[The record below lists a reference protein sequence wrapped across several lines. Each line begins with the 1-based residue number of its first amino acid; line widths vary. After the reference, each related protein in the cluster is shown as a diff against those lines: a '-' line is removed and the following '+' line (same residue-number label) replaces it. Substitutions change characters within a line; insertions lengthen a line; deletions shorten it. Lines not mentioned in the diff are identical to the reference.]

1 MPLGPVEFALF
12 AFEGNRFTGDI
23 VPALVD
29 IVEAGTARIVD
40 LAFIMKD
47 EEGSVLIVEMD
58 DLPAETVE
66 AFEVLEYE
74 VDDLLNA
81 DDLAFEAALLEPGTS
96 AALIV
101 WENLWAKQLADAVRS
116 AGGALV
122 DSGRVDPEL
131 AEAVMAMHLELVEGS
146 SNDEEEM

>member
-1 MPLGPVEFALF
+1 MPLGPVEYALF

-29 IVEAGTARIVD
+29 LVDSGTVHIID

-47 EEGSVLIVEMD
+47 EDGTILIVEMD

-66 AFEVLEYE
+66 AFEALEYE

-101 WENLWAKQLADAVRS
+101 WENLWAKQLADAVRK
-116 AGGALV
+116 AGGELA
-122 DSGRVDPEL
+122 DYGRVDPEL
-131 AEAVMAMHLELVEGS
+131 AEAAMTMHLELVEGS
-146 SNDEEEM
+146 SNDEEEK